1 MKIISLN
8 QSSKIIYTVFF
19 LVLLFHLPVT
29 LLAQN
34 NLENNV
40 RIILNDPTKGEEY
53 LRGYT
58 QPLSTSFGII
68 MSGALF
74 HRAHIILIPHL
85 DIGLS
90 FYSIKMPEK
99 SKTFKWNEESVPTF
113 FGIHDPA
120 GSAVRGANL
129 SHIMIPQLQLNLG
142 LFTDFELMIR
152 GNPSYSIDEIGEII
166 IYGIGIKYG
175 LSDLISIPEFDL
187 ALSAQSTYHILRV
200 SNWLNTG
207 TFNMNVQASKDVQF
221 FPLVVYLGVGYD
233 ATSMTMSTNEI
244 TGIGDDGVGDVKL
257 NGENS
262 LRILFGL
269 SLNVYFLTL
278 NLDYNISEYNSFG
291 GGLKLV
297 F

>member
-1 MKIISLN
+1 MKINGLN
-8 QSSKIIYTVFF
+8 PSFKIRFAVFF
-19 LVLLFHLPVT
+19 LFFMLHIPVG

-34 NLENNV
+34 NLEEKV
-40 RIILNDPTKGEEY
+40 RIILNDPNKGDEY
-53 LRGYT
+53 LKGYT

-74 HRAHIILIPHL
+74 HRAHIVSIPHL

-90 FYSIKMPEK
+90 FYSIKMPDK
-99 SKTFKWNEESVPTF
+99 SKTFNWNGQSVPTF
-113 FGIHDPA
+113 FGINNPVDGA
-120 GSAVRGANL
+120 VSGSNL
-129 SHIMIPQLQLNLG
+129 SRILIPQLQLNLG

-152 GNPSYSIDEIGEII
+152 GNPSYTIDEIGEIV

-187 ALSAQSTYHILRV
+187 ALSAQATYHLLRV

-221 FPLVVYLGVGYD
+221 VPLVVYLGVGYD

-244 TGIGDDGVGDVKL
+244 PGIGDDAVGDVKL

-262 LRILFGL
+262 LRILIGL
-269 SLNVYFLTL
+269 SLNVYILTF
-278 NLDYNISEYNSFG
+278 NLDYNISEYNSIG
-291 GGLKLV
+291 GGVKLV